1 VHYLDTSAIAKLA
14 VAEPE
19 SQALAAALE
28 GARARVTS
36 RVGFVEF
43 RRLAHRSRV
52 SATRTA
58 AVLNALV
65 AVELDEQVERIAT
78 TLDVR
83 LRTLD
88 AVHLASALALGD
100 ELTSFVC
107 YDARLSDA
115 ARAAGLAVIAPS

>member
-14 VAEPE
+14 VAEAE
-19 SQALAAALE
+19 SEALAAALE
-28 GARARVTS
+28 RARARVTS

-52 SATRTA
+52 SPARTS
-58 AVLNALV
+58 AVLAALV
-65 AVELDEQVERIAT
+65 AVELDEHVERIAT
-78 TLDVR
+78 SLDVR

-88 AVHLASALALGD
+88 AVHLASALTLGS

-107 YDARLSDA
+107 YDARLADA
-115 ARAAGLAVIAPS
+115 ARAADLPVSAPS

>member
-14 VAEPE
+14 LAEVE
-19 SQALAAALE
+19 SEALAAALE
-28 GARARVTS
+28 RARARVTS

-43 RRLAHRSRV
+43 RRLAHRGRV
-52 SATRTA
+52 AATRTS
-58 AVLNALV
+58 AVLGALV

-83 LRTLD
+83 LRALD
-88 AVHLASALALGD
+88 AIHLASALALGD
-100 ELTSFVC
+100 ELTTFVC

-115 ARAAGLAVIAPS
+115 ARAAGLPVVAPS